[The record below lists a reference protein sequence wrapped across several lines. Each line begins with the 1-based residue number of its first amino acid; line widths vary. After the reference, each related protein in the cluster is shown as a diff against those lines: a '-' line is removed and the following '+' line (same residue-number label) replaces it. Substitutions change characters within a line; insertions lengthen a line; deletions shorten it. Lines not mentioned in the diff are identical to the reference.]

1 MGKESFRSLRFH
13 LRMWRVVQKKNREI
27 RKRDEIIRDL
37 RRRIFFSEYKD
48 AVVEEIEAK
57 GVLPRGRTRR
67 AGL

>member
-57 GVLPRGRTRR
+57 GVLPHGRTRR